1 MDDSIP
7 HPLRASRPMELP
19 AWKSLICHIAAVI
32 LCITFV
38 TAGVWKITDP
48 FGWATM
54 VEQLR
59 VPASVSLPL
68 TLLLA
73 VGETFA
79 GVMILVPRFRRWGAW
94 LVGLLLAIFLIYI
107 GANYSALLGKEC
119 SCFPWVKRTIGPGFL
134 IGDSLMIVGAILAG
148 LWARR
153 PAGLRSAGIVLGA
166 IVVFAGVSYGVNSA
180 RLSGTKA
187 PDTITVDGKPYSLQ
201 HGRIFLFFYDPEC
214 SHCDQAARHMAKLH
228 WIDTTIIAI
237 PTRQPQFAGAFLHDT
252 GLKALTSY
260 DLTPLKKTFPFGD
273 PPFGV
278 ALERGREKGPVTHY
292 DPPEPE
298 PSLRK
303 LGYIQ

>member
-1 MDDSIP
+1 MD
-7 HPLRASRPMELP
+7 LP
-19 AWKSLICHIAAVI
+19 AWKYVVSHVAAVI

-38 TAGVWKITDP
+38 VAGVWKITDP

-59 VPASVSLPL
+59 VPDSLSLPL

-73 VGETFA
+73 ISETFA
-79 GVMILVPRFRRWGAW
+79 GVMILVPRFRRWGAM
-94 LVGLLLAIFLIYI
+94 LVGLLLVVFLVYI

-119 SCFPWVKRTIGPGFL
+119 SCFPWVKRTIGPGF
-134 IGDSLMIVGAILAG
+134 IVGDSLMIVGAVLAG
-148 LWARR
+148 IWAR
-153 PAGLRSAGIVLGA
+153 PAAHLRSAGIVLAA
-166 IVVFAGVSYGVNSA
+166 IAVFAGVSYGVNEA
-180 RLSGTKA
+180 RLTGTKA
-187 PDTITVDGKPYSLQ
+187 PDTITADGKAFSLQ

-228 WIDTTIIAI
+228 WVDTTIVAI
-237 PTRQPQFAGAFLHDT
+237 PTRQPQFAAAFLHDT
-252 GLKALTSY
+252 GLKAMTSY
-260 DLTPLKKTFPFGD
+260 DLDLLKKTFPFGD

-303 LGYIQ
+303 LGFTE